1 MKDLCLALRLD
12 VVSSRVRARARK
24 NAFLLRAAEERLVD
38 LLTIPVVHTG
48 GVSRPLYTS
57 KYWGPS
63 DSEEEPEEEEEAEVE
78 MLQHENVIDFTS
90 LQAEELVPRAKL
102 WTPTSKAKAS
112 ARAAQGASSSSYL
125 PSSLVSTFDPLRFF
139 HPPPGCET
147 DPSKRPTVRAVQ
159 CSFLQQRRFFWHQI
173 ICTRRGA
180 VQ

>member
-1 MKDLCLALRLD
+1 
-12 VVSSRVRARARK
+12 
-24 NAFLLRAAEERLVD
+24 LVD

-125 PSSLVSTFDPLRFF
+125 PSLVSTFDPLRFF
-139 HPPPGCET
+139 HPPPGARLIHPRGRQFGLCSAASCNSEGFFGIR
-147 DPSKRPTVRAVQ
+147 SFVQ
-159 CSFLQQRRFFWHQI
+159 EGGLSSDGL
-173 ICTRRGA
+173 
-180 VQ
+180 